1 MMPGATPRTSQG
13 IAISDA
19 EFAEV
24 RLLAMRL
31 AGINL
36 LPSKKM
42 LVVSRWGKRLAHH
55 GCNSFR
61 EYLDLINDPGAAAEL
76 RISLDLLTTNET
88 YFFREPKH
96 FEFLRDRVLPTWKP
110 GSKRRIWSAACS
122 SGEEVYSLAML
133 LAARLKHADWEV
145 LGTDIST
152 RVIRK
157 AATGLY
163 DMARAEQIPGDE
175 RRRYCLRGIGP
186 QEGQFL
192 MAESLR
198 SKVRFQHVNLNEP
211 LPSVGE
217 FDVILLRNV
226 MIYFDND
233 TKARIVDRL
242 LSCLR
247 PGGYFIIGHCDSL
260 SVVPASLKSL
270 QTSIYQKAAT

>member
-1 MMPGATPRTSQG
+1 MSGATPRTSQG

-24 RLLAMRL
+24 RQLAMRL

-55 GCNSFR
+55 GCSSFR
-61 EYLDLINDPGAAAEL
+61 EYLDLVNEHGGADEL

-122 SGEEVYSLAML
+122 SGEEPYSLAML
-133 LAARLKHADWEV
+133 LSARMTHTDWEV

-163 DMARAEQIPGDE
+163 DIAQAEQIPADE

-198 SKVRFQHVNLNEP
+198 SKVRFQHVNLNET
-211 LPSVGE
+211 LPHLGE

-233 TKARIVDRL
+233 TKARIVDRIL
-242 LSCLR
+242 ACLR
-247 PGGYFIIGHCDSL
+247 PGGHFIIGHCDSM
-260 SVVPASLKSL
+260 SVIPPSLKNL
-270 QTSIYQKAAT
+270 QASVYQKASP